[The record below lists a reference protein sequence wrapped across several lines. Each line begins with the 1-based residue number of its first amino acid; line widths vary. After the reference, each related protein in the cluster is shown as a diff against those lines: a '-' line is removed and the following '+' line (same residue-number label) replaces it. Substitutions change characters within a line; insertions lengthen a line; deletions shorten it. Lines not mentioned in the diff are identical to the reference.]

1 MRTRELATVLLLCL
15 GLCVGCGEPPPV
27 DRSLLTGEPCQPPC
41 WQGLMP
47 GVSTEDQVN
56 EFLRTSPFVQRT
68 TIYRGRV
75 TRSGEMAG
83 VSIDWLST
91 ANVQGAHAVNSF
103 RVEGGVLRDI
113 IVYLDSKATLK
124 ELLEV
129 YGPPDGFSAG
139 LTGVESTRVDVVLL
153 YPEHGFIAFLSL
165 PAHDPSLQPDSV
177 LSWLWYFRAAPLDRF
192 LVLTRE
198 VGFFSGSVEVESF
211 WSWEGYGPIAFD

>member
-1 MRTRELATVLLLCL
+1 VRVERSHRRMLLCL
-15 GLCVGCGEPPPV
+15 AVVMVAMSAGCGEPPPL
-27 DRSLLTGEPCQPPC
+27 DMSLLTREPCEPPC

-56 EFLRTSPFVQRT
+56 EFT

-103 RVEGGVLRDI
+103 RVEDGVLRDI

-192 LVLTRE
+192 LELTRE
-198 VGFFSGSVEVESF
+198 VGFFSGGVDVESF
-211 WSWEGYGPIAFD
+211 RDWEGYGPLAAD